1 MATTIRARTSRQ
13 PLSSALTRV
22 WRSFCRD
29 AFDPYRPELHYMR
42 GPGPKWRA
50 KHGTKHGTA
59 AMRRPPALV
68 PQPRSEPASACGNVT
83 APVA

>member
-1 MATTIRARTSRQ
+1 MATKTRARTGRQ
-13 PLSSALTRV
+13 PLSSALART

-29 AFDPYRPELHYMR
+29 AFGAYRPELHYMR

-50 KHGTKHGTA
+50 KHGTQRGA
-59 AMRRPPALV
+59 AMRCPPALV
-68 PQPRSEPASACGNVT
+68 PQPRSEPASSCGNVT